1 MLRKLAFGVVAAL
14 ALVCAAQAE
23 EQKQA
28 QVAPGGPEPVQLSDA
43 ELDEVTAGITV
54 VVFTPGKGG
63 VTINEPT
70 RTVLI
75 TGGSPSTFGFVVTPN
90 ARFITIPG
98 GGL

>member
-1 MLRKLAFGVVAAL
+1 MLRKLAGGMVAAF

-23 EQKQA
+23 EEKQA
-28 QVAPGGPEPVQLSDA
+28 QVAPGAREPVQLSDA

-63 VTINEPT
+63 VTINEPA

-90 ARFITIPG
+90 GRFITIPG